1 MQKILYV
8 FLALCL
14 LQTAHSAC
22 ADGTFTNPDAPA
34 NGKAACVQCF
44 PGCTTCNSD
53 SACITY
59 IDKLKGIDRS
69 DPAAPTPLCTG
80 VAFLGTWGYNSKV
93 DACDRCFDGCG
104 TCAFDYD
111 YCTSCKEG
119 WDFDR
124 SKWYGLHQSY
134 FGSYG
139 CCFRTFSYYSYL
151 RCPHLCLRLQALIF
165 LK

>member
-14 LQTAHSAC
+14 LQTAYSAC

-69 DPAAPTPLCTG
+69 DPASPTTLCSSG
-80 VAFLGTWGYNSKV
+80 GGNVVGFLGTWGYNSKV
-93 DACDRCFDGCG
+93 DACDRCFDGCAN
-104 TCAFDYD
+104 CAFDYD

-124 SKWYGLHQSY
+124 NGMACTRATLGLTAVVFALSAI
-134 FGSYG
+134 
-139 CCFRTFSYYSYL
+139 T
-151 RCPHLCLRLQALIF
+151 LIF
-165 LK
+165 AVLTCVCACKL